1 MLKKELRSTLPLNV
15 NAIPPGFV
23 LIVLIA
29 THVQGIVYVIQ
40 MEVKMARITGT
51 CRKCGSGIRGRQT
64 GAVAVGYVR
73 TETGM
78 ICMKCSESS
87 DKKEMPKE
95 APKETATG

>member
-29 THVQGIVYVIQ
+29 THVQGIAYVIQ
-40 MEVKMARITGT
+40 MEAKMAKITGT
-51 CRKCGSGIRGRQT
+51 CEKCGSGIRGRQT

-78 ICMKCSESS
+78 LCMKCSKP
-87 DKKEMPKE
+87 DKKETPKE